1 VKEVKKIVLGPL
13 LMVIGLTV
21 ILIMFPILL
30 SATHGVLTDDNIADF
45 TGVSSFA
52 ALVPFL
58 ALLAVI
64 FSGGV
69 ITWQGVKEGRSG
81 GGKKHRK

>member
-1 VKEVKKIVLGPL
+1 VKKIVLGPL
-13 LMVIGLTV
+13 MMIIGLTV

-30 SATHGVLTDDNIADF
+30 SATHEVLNDANITDY

-69 ITWQGVKEGRSG
+69 VTWQGVKEGRSG
-81 GGKKHRK
+81 GGGKKDRK